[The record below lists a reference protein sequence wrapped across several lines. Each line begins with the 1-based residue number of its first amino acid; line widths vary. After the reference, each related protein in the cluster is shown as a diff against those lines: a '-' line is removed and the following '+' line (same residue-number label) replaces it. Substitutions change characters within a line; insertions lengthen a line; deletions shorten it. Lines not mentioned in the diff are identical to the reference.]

1 MTMEIAL
8 KMSNEEINKRLQE
21 LSKILDKG
29 ITDEWDEAYDEYM
42 TLTSVLDERFRDEN
56 MDDFIRFFQEHIE
69 GRTLNEVDPEMYSTY
84 SDWHK
89 DMFGYRPRS
98 TSRDW

>member
-1 MTMEIAL
+1 MKTTFTMT
-8 KMSNEEINKRLQE
+8 NEEINTRLNE

-29 ITDEWDEAYDEYM
+29 ISNEWDEAYDEYM
-42 TLTSVLDERFRDEN
+42 TLTSILDERFRDDN
-56 MDDFIRFFQEHIE
+56 MDEFISFFQEYIE
-69 GRTLNEVDPEMYSTY
+69 GRSFNEIDPGIYDTY

-98 TSRDW
+98 TDKDW

>member
-1 MTMEIAL
+1 MATTFTMT
-8 KMSNEEINKRLQE
+8 NEEINTRLNE

-29 ITDEWDEAYDEYM
+29 ITNEWDEAYDEYM
-42 TLTSVLDERFRDEN
+42 TLTSILDERFRDDN
-56 MDDFIRFFQEHIE
+56 MDEFIRFFQEHIE
-69 GRTLNEVDPEMYSTY
+69 GKSFNEIDPEIYGTY

-98 TSRDW
+98 TDRDW